1 MRFSRHHIGGSKLV
15 DLVPVANVV
24 LLLIFFFLLSWSF
37 VLQPGIEVRLPET
50 RFRTASQQGRH
61 MITLKLGA
69 KDALILF
76 FDEKSVDLDGL
87 RKRLEVASE
96 KSHGDWITI
105 NADHS
110 VSHGDVQQV
119 ADMAMQQGFHVTIA
133 TQRAVPAVN
142 EASKS

>member
-37 VLQPGIEVRLPET
+37 VLQPGVEVRLPAT
-50 RFRTASQQGRH
+50 NFRTASQQGRH
-61 MITLKLGA
+61 IITLKLGS
-69 KDALILF
+69 KDALIMF
-76 FDEKSVDLDGL
+76 FDEKSVESDGL
-87 RKRLEVASE
+87 RERLKTASE

-105 NADHS
+105 NADDS

-119 ADMAMQQGFHVTIA
+119 AAMAMEYGFHVTIA

-142 EASKS
+142 DNKS